1 MKFFNHDLN
10 FNFDFNFR
18 NLERKQITLIVSII
32 VSIII
37 LITIISIFAINSHKK
52 TLSFGEDLG
61 ENRLFTGKNDS
72 VKVTVSKDY
81 KLKQYNT
88 YLDYLLE
95 LRNDNNLS
103 IFVKKLDNS
112 LIGNKTLANLIRGDR
127 TTYIKEFNSVTNLSE
142 ITDFTVNNNS
152 ASTYNF
158 QYVDTKQNQTYYL
171 QVVFLQIDNNIYVF
185 DFDFPIESSDYNNL
199 VNDFLNNFNKV

>member
-1 MKFFNHDLN
+1 MQINLRMLN
-10 FNFDFNFR
+10 IKKVIF
-18 NLERKQITLIVSII
+18 
-32 VSIII
+32 III
-37 LITIISIFAINSHKK
+37 LITIISIFAVNSHKK
-52 TLSFGEDLG
+52 ALSFGENLG

-72 VKVTVSKDY
+72 VKVTVSKEY

-142 ITDFTVNNNS
+142 ITDFNVNNNS

-158 QYVDTKQNQTYYL
+158 QYVDTNQNQTYSL

-185 DFDFPIESSDYNNL
+185 DFDFPTENSNYSNL

>member
-18 NLERKQITLIVSII
+18 NLERKQIILIVSII
-32 VSIII
+32 ISIII
-37 LITIISIFAINSHKK
+37 LITVICIFAINSHKK
-52 TLSFGEDLG
+52 ALSFGKDLG

-72 VKVTVSKDY
+72 VTVTVSKDY

-103 IFVKKLDNS
+103 IFVKKIDNS

-142 ITDFTVNNNS
+142 IIDFTVNNNS

>member
-1 MKFFNHDLN
+1 MKFFNYDL
-10 FNFDFNFR
+10 DFNFR
-18 NLERKQITLIVSII
+18 NLEQKQKTLIVGII

-37 LITIISIFAINSHKK
+37 LITLISIFAINSHKK
-52 TLSFGEDLG
+52 ALSFGKDLG

-72 VKVTVSKDY
+72 VKVTVSKEY

-142 ITDFTVNNNS
+142 ITDFNVNNNS

-158 QYVDTKQNQTYYL
+158 QYVDTNQNQTYSL

-185 DFDFPIESSDYNNL
+185 DFDFPTENSNYSNL
-199 VNDFLNNFNKV
+199 VNDFLNNFNNV

>member
-1 MKFFNHDLN
+1 MLN
-10 FNFDFNFR
+10 IKKVIF
-18 NLERKQITLIVSII
+18 
-32 VSIII
+32 III
-37 LITIISIFAINSHKK
+37 LITIISIFAVNSHKK
-52 TLSFGEDLG
+52 ALSFGENLG

-72 VKVTVSKDY
+72 VKVTVSKEY

-142 ITDFTVNNNS
+142 ITDFNVNNNS

-158 QYVDTKQNQTYYL
+158 QYVDTNQNQTYSL

-185 DFDFPIESSDYNNL
+185 DFDFPTENSNYSNL